1 VDGARCDQLVYGRKE
16 MIVYVAFKFEG
27 VDPNSERAK
36 QIVREITESCEVM
49 QIGFD
54 ANDCW
59 VDNAVLEKKEK

>member
-1 VDGARCDQLVYGRKE
+1 

-27 VDPNSERAK
+27 VDPNSERADE
-36 QIVREITESCEVM
+36 IVREITESCEVM

-59 VDNAVLEKKEK
+59 VDNAHGSDAASYT

>member
-1 VDGARCDQLVYGRKE
+1 

-27 VDPNSERAK
+27 VDPNSERADE
-36 QIVREITESCEVM
+36 IVREITEACEVM

-59 VDNAVLEKKEK
+59 VDNAHGSDAASYT